1 MYCSRCGTRNDD
13 SNRFCRSC
21 GLDLAATPLEGQG
34 QEVTEFDL
42 VQAQLK
48 DEYQILEELGRGG
61 MAIVFKARERQLERD
76 VAIKVLPFSLAF
88 DKEFVERF
96 QREARTAAKLEHPN
110 IIPIYRVGRAERVIF
125 FVMKF
130 LRGQPLSAVL
140 AARRSL
146 PPAEIRD
153 ILIQV
158 ARALSYA
165 HKSGIVH
172 RDIKPDNIMFDE
184 HGLAVVTDFGIAKA
198 ATGGKLTGT
207 GMSIGTPHYMSPE
220 QARAQQ
226 LDGRS
231 DIYSLGVVAFESLTG
246 GVPFDGED
254 SFSIGYKHIMEELA
268 APPLESP
275 EQRALFE
282 IIRKMMAKA
291 PDDRFQT
298 ADELV
303 ESLEAAGG
311 GSGVGFAAAPTR
323 AIPSLAGARLTG
335 APTTPL
341 PQLPAGS
348 RLGAAIAEPAHRSV
362 GTGIALWVVLVGIAL
377 GAPGLYAYK
386 KGLLFFAHG
395 AAPDSLAA
403 AVRDTLAQ
411 RLLSDTGPP
420 VTLSVAPTET
430 TTARVPARSDA
441 NSAVHAPA
449 LESQARAVAPSDTS
463 LATQAPAPA
472 AQVPPPSDTNPAT
485 QAPAPV
491 APGTPGRLTLE
502 GLPHGA
508 RVTLNGLPVRGAQVD
523 VPPGTYALAVV
534 ARGFARFSRQVIV
547 TPGAP
552 LSIKV
557 DLEPLAANG
566 ERRADPNADPCGVY
580 GPAYNQDNMC
590 FDTKPLP
597 LSATLIPLPAD
608 SPTLPRQAILL
619 IRVSRDGVTL
629 DARVF
634 GPSNLETFNDQALD
648 MARQLRWNPAQKNG
662 EPVDAWVQWPFQPV
676 RQ

>member
-1 MYCSRCGTRNDD
+1 VYCSRCGTRNDD

-140 AARRSL
+140 AAQRSL

-246 GVPFDGED
+246 KVPFDGED

-268 APPLESP
+268 APPLETH
-275 EQRALFE
+275 EQRSLFE

-303 ESLEAAGG
+303 GALEAG
-311 GSGVGFAAAPTR
+311 GSGSTVGLAAAPTR

-341 PQLPAGS
+341 PPLPAGS
-348 RLGAAIAEPAHRSV
+348 RLGAAVAEPAHRTV
-362 GTGIALWVVLVGIAL
+362 GAGIALWVVLVSIAL

-386 KGLLFFAHG
+386 KGLLFFARS

-420 VTLSVAPTET
+420 LTLSVAPAET
-430 TTARVPARSDA
+430 AAARVPARSDA
-441 NSAVHAPA
+441 N
-449 LESQARAVAPSDTS
+449 R
-463 LATQAPAPA
+463 ATQAPPPA
-472 AQVPPPSDTNPAT
+472 AQVPAPSDTNPAT
-485 QAPAPV
+485 QASAPAAQVPAPSDTNPATLAPAPV

-502 GLPHGA
+502 GVPRGA

-534 ARGFARFSRQVIV
+534 ARGFARFKRQVIV

-662 EPVDAWVQWPFQPV
+662 EPVDAWVQGPFQPV

>member
-140 AARRSL
+140 AAQRSL

-246 GVPFDGED
+246 NVPFDGED

-268 APPLESP
+268 APPLETH
-275 EQRALFE
+275 EQRSLFE

-303 ESLEAAGG
+303 GALEAG
-311 GSGVGFAAAPTR
+311 GSGSTVGLAAAPTR

-341 PQLPAGS
+341 PPLAAGS
-348 RLGAAIAEPAHRSV
+348 RLGAAVAEPAHRTV
-362 GTGIALWVVLVGIAL
+362 GAGIALWVVLVSIAL

-386 KGLLFFAHG
+386 KGLLFFARS

-420 VTLSVAPTET
+420 LTLSVAPTET
-430 TTARVPARSDA
+430 AAARVPARSDA
-441 NSAVHAPA
+441 N
-449 LESQARAVAPSDTS
+449 R
-463 LATQAPAPA
+463 ATQAPPPA
-472 AQVPPPSDTNPAT
+472 AQVPAPSDTNPAT
-485 QAPAPV
+485 QASAPAAQVPAPSDTNPATLAPAPV

-502 GLPHGA
+502 GVPRGA

-534 ARGFARFSRQVIV
+534 ARGFARFKRQVIV

-552 LSIKV
+552 LSVKV

-566 ERRADPNADPCGVY
+566 ERRADPKADPCGVY